1 MSQADGARARENYV
15 MKFLKRVIGFGMLA
29 AAAYALWRAF
39 ERRRVDSAVGW
50 EPRPFPYPPQ
60 PRAEPPHEAVPAP
73 ETDADTDAA
82 PTSNGSEWVEPDGGA
97 CPATHPVK
105 AKLASGIFHV
115 PGGAN
120 YDRTN
125 ADRCYLSVEAAE
137 SDGLRPSKR

>member
-1 MSQADGARARENYV
+1 
-15 MKFLKRVIGFGMLA
+15 MKFLKRVLGLGMLA
-29 AAAYALWRAF
+29 AAAYAVWRAF
-39 ERRRVDSAVGW
+39 ERRRVDSGVGW
-50 EPRPFPYPPQ
+50 EPQPFPFPPQ
-60 PRAEPPHEAVPAP
+60 PRARRARRHEPEPTP
-73 ETDADTDAA
+73 ESDTA
-82 PTSNGSEWVEPDGGA
+82 PTSNGSAWVEPDDGA

-125 ADRCYLSVEAAE
+125 ADRCYLSAEAAE